1 MRRWNGWGDETI
13 DYPLP
18 DSARS
23 YLSEILGSGDQRP
36 DAALEELAAA
46 LPKSPLPDHN
56 LLSKDPVLRLR
67 HARGQSLPDW
77 IALRSGRISPAPDA
91 VAFPETS
98 EHVRMLLDYAHHNHV
113 QLIPYGGG
121 TSVVGHINPLS
132 GFGPALTVSMRSMNR
147 LLELDAESRLA
158 TFGAGANGPE
168 IEMKLGQHDFT
179 LGHFPQSWELSTLG
193 GWVATRSSGQQSYF
207 YGRIEDLLRGATLIT
222 PAGSLTLPSLP
233 ASAAG
238 LDLKQVL
245 LGSEGRMGFI
255 TQATV
260 RVRPLPM
267 VEDFYAAFFPEW
279 EAGVAAAREIGQ
291 RRVGL
296 SMLRLSDVRE
306 TETTLALSGHER
318 LMILADRGL
327 RMLGQG
333 SERCLMIYGV
343 TGEPLEARQAR
354 VRAEDIFR
362 AHGGL
367 PTGNY
372 IGRIW
377 ERSRFRAPYLRNTLW
392 EAGYALDTLESAAP
406 WSSFAGLR
414 LAVLRVIRRA
424 FESQNAPALVFSH
437 LSHLYED
444 GVSFYVTYLFP
455 RQPDP
460 DATLEMWHKVKDAA
474 SEAIVAQGGTIS
486 HQHGVGSDHLNY
498 LENEKSGG
506 GIEMLRNLVA
516 ALDPEQIFN
525 PGKLIENG

>member
-1 MRRWNGWGDETI
+1 M
-13 DYPLP
+13 
-18 DSARS
+18 
-23 YLSEILGSGDQRP
+23 
-36 DAALEELAAA
+36 LA
-46 LPKSPLPDHN
+46 
-56 LLSKDPVLRLR
+56 
-67 HARGQSLPDW
+67 
-77 IALRSGRISPAPDA
+77 
-91 VAFPETS
+91 
-98 EHVRMLLDYAHHNHV
+98 
-113 QLIPYGGG
+113 
-121 TSVVGHINPLS
+121 
-132 GFGPALTVSMRSMNR
+132 
-147 LLELDAESRLA
+147 
-158 TFGAGANGPE
+158 
-168 IEMKLGQHDFT
+168 
-179 LGHFPQSWELSTLG
+179 
-193 GWVATRSSGQQSYF
+193 
-207 YGRIEDLLRGATLIT
+207 
-222 PAGSLTLPSLP
+222 
-233 ASAAG
+233 
-238 LDLKQVL
+238 
-245 LGSEGRMGFI
+245 
-255 TQATV
+255 
-260 RVRPLPM
+260 
-267 VEDFYAAFFPEW
+267 
-279 EAGVAAAREIGQ
+279 
-291 RRVGL
+291 
-296 SMLRLSDVRE
+296 
-306 TETTLALSGHER
+306 
-318 LMILADRGL
+318 
-327 RMLGQG
+327 QG

-424 FESQNAPALVFSH
+424 FQSQDTHALVFSH

-460 DATLEMWHKVKDAA
+460 DGTLELWHKVKDAA
-474 SEAIVAQGGTIS
+474 SEAIAAQGGTIS

-516 ALDPEQIFN
+516 ALDPEQILN